1 MGCDSS
7 STDVGTVDEN
17 NSPGSNS
24 EGDWDYEF
32 FFTGYD
38 NERGLNYDETGVTN
52 ENRFKIASY
61 FLDVPDSSNY
71 GVSAEECSHRITLPD
86 GDHKYDIEF
95 FKPEPNDND
104 TSWSGT
110 VDISIGLGPVS
121 AGLSYGEASQ
131 KVLDWDYFDYIEWN
145 LSEASF
151 PDSQCNT
158 TAANVDIGVDY
169 VDDFWLTAKS
179 TYTWDYI
186 DYSQDT
192 MPTVMTETESVSDG
206 FYIHGVDK

>member
-17 NSPGSNS
+17 NSSGSNS
-24 EGDWDYEF
+24 EGNWEYEF

-38 NERGLNYDETGVTN
+38 NERGVNYDETDVDN
-52 ENRFKIASY
+52 ENRFKIAPY
-61 FLDVPDSSNY
+61 FTNVPDSSNY
-71 GVSAEECSHRITLPD
+71 GVSPEDCTHRIILPD

-110 VDISIGLGPVS
+110 VDISVGLGPVS
-121 AGLSYGEASQ
+121 AGLSYGEARQ
-131 KVLDWDYFDYIEWN
+131 KILDWDYYDYIEWN

-158 TAANVDIGVDY
+158 TAANVDIGVNY
-169 VDDFWLTAKS
+169 VDDCWVNAKS
-179 TYTWDYI
+179 TYSWDYI

-206 FYIHGVDK
+206 FYIHGVDN